1 MNTHVPGIFDLRL
14 EIKNRPLRGRFF
26 INNEDS
32 MFYDI
37 IETTLGPII
46 MAGDDQYLRILSF
59 LKGGDPVP
67 ILSHW
72 KQNTLFM
79 KSVKQ
84 QLFAYLSGDLK
95 IFDLSLCP
103 DGTLFQK
110 QVWSELEKIPY
121 GKTMSYK
128 DVAHAIGKPNA
139 ARAVGLAC
147 GKNPI
152 PIIIPCHRVIGK
164 NGSLTGY
171 SSGIDLKKRLLYIE
185 GCFLS

>member
-1 MNTHVPGIFDLRL
+1 ML
-14 EIKNRPLRGRFF
+14 
-26 INNEDS
+26 
-32 MFYDI
+32 YDI
-37 IETTLGPII
+37 VETTLGPFL
-46 MAGDDQYLRILSF
+46 MAGDDQGLRILSF
-59 LKGGDPVP
+59 LKGVDPVH

-72 KQNTLFM
+72 KQSSLFM
-79 KSVKQ
+79 KPVKH
-84 QLFAYLSGDLK
+84 QLFAYLNGDLK
-95 IFDLSLCP
+95 KFDLSLCP

-121 GKTMSYK
+121 GKTMSYQGI
-128 DVAHAIGKPNA
+128 AHAIGKPNA

-185 GCFLS
+185 GCILS